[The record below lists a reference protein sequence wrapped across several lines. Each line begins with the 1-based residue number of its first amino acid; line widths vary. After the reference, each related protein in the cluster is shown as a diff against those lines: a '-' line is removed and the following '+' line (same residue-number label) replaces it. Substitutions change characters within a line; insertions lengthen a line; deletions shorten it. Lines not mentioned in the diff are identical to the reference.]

1 MSEKKL
7 GSQTIC
13 FPSKPVVLNWAAV
26 TGPREGEGPYGDY
39 FDMVSP
45 DPLLGQES
53 WEKAEQRLM
62 QYSME
67 LALEKQKWLPDDLDV
82 FMGGDLMNQIISAN
96 FTAREL
102 GVPFLGLYGA
112 CSTLAEGMALASMM
126 LDGGYAK
133 KVGVSAVSHH
143 NSAEK
148 QYRFPTE
155 MGTQRPMTA
164 QWTVTGGGSYLL
176 ASEGGDERS
185 WRVAMATI
193 GKVNDLG
200 IQNSNDMGSAMA
212 PAAFDTIKAHFV
224 DTGRRPEDYDAIIT
238 GDLGK
243 VGHEVL
249 IDFLKQDNLSGQVFT
264 DCGLFVYNEK
274 QDAHSGASGCGCS
287 AVILGPVFL
296 DRRNEKPINRVLF
309 VGTGALLSPTTAFQG
324 ETVPGIAHAVCL
336 ERGTAICG

>member
-1 MSEKKL
+1 MSEKRL
-7 GSQTIC
+7 GSQTIL
-13 FPSKPVVLNWAAV
+13 FPSRPAVLNWATV

-39 FDMVSP
+39 YDMVSP

-67 LALEKQKWLPDDLDV
+67 LAMEKEGWQSADLDI
-82 FMGGDLMNQIISAN
+82 FRGGDLMNQIISAN

-112 CSTLAEGMALASMM
+112 CSPLAEGMIVASMM

-133 KVGVSAVSHH
+133 KAGVSAVSHH
-143 NSAEK
+143 NAAEK

-155 MGTQRPMTA
+155 MGVQRPMTA

-176 ASEGGDERS
+176 AAEGGDENT
-185 WRVAMATI
+185 WHITMATI
-193 GKVNDLG
+193 GKVKDLG

-212 PAAFDTIKAHFV
+212 PAAYATAMAHFT
-224 DTGRRPEDYDAIIT
+224 DTGRQPAEYDAVIT

-243 VGHEVL
+243 IGHEIMV
-249 IDFLKQDNLSGQVFT
+249 DFLKQDNLPPQVFT
-264 DCGLFVYNEK
+264 DCGLLVYNEK
-274 QDAHSGASGCGCS
+274 QDTHSGASGCGCS

-296 DRRNEKPINRVLF
+296 NRRREKPINRILF
-309 VGTGALLSPTTAFQG
+309 IGTGALLSPVTAFQG

-336 ERGTAICG
+336 ERGAGLCG